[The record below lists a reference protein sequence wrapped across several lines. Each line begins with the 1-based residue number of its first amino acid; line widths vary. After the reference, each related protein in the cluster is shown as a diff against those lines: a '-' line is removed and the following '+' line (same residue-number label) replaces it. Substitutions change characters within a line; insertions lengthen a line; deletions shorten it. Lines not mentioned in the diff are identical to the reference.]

1 MSFGNELKAARE
13 AQALGVQDVAARIK
27 VRADYLRALEAESL
41 SALPERT
48 FTRAY
53 LQSYA
58 RALNLDPAPLLRD
71 FDRLSPQPAE
81 QVNTL
86 KRPGKDLPKTRRSP
100 GTGLV
105 GGTLA
110 ALVVLAVA
118 GYFGYSAYQSRSTLA
133 ASAQDSAAAQP
144 TTRQVRLDLSSTPA
158 GAQVYVDNGY
168 LGQTP
173 ITDFPLN
180 ARSQATLRVEY
191 GGRQTYQQTLSLD
204 SDRHL
209 NISLLPL
216 TAAQLAAQAAA
227 VKQAQTAASQKTAS
241 QKAAASQS
249 ATAQAG
255 TGTSTRSTGTPSAAP
270 QTAAT
275 VTSTTATSATAQTA
289 PAQATPTAAPTAA
302 PASGVRLNWAGAS
315 WTRVTSSGGQVL
327 YEGIPS
333 AGSSRDFPSGVTVRT
348 GSAGLVTA
356 TVSGGQPQRLGAV
369 GAVVT
374 RTF

>member
-13 AQALGVQDVAARIK
+13 AQALEVQDVAARIK
-27 VRADYLRALEAESL
+27 IRADYLRALEAESL

-53 LQSYA
+53 LQNYA
-58 RALNLDPAPLLRD
+58 RALGLDPAPLLRD

-81 QVNTL
+81 QVNNL
-86 KRPGKDLPKTRRSP
+86 KRPGKDLPRTRRSP

-110 ALVVLAVA
+110 ALAVLAVA

-133 ASAQDSAAAQP
+133 ASAQDSAVALP
-144 TTRQVRLDLSSTPA
+144 NTRQVRLSLSSTPA
-158 GAQVYVDNGY
+158 GAQVYLDNRY

-173 ITDFPLN
+173 VADFPLD

-191 GGRQTYQQTLSLD
+191 GGRQTYQSALNLE

-227 VKQAQTAASQKTAS
+227 VKQAQIKQAQVKQAQAAQ
-241 QKAAASQS
+241 AAAS
-249 ATAQAG
+249 
-255 TGTSTRSTGTPSAAP
+255 PSA
-270 QTAAT
+270 QTGA
-275 VTSTTATSATAQTA
+275 ATSATSPSTASAPTQPA
-289 PAQATPTAAPTAA
+289 PAQRTSTQSAATSATKPATSP
-302 PASGVRLNWAGAS
+302 PASGVRLNWSGAS

-327 YEGIPS
+327 YQGIPA

-356 TVSGGQPQRLGAV
+356 TVSGGQPKRLGAV
-369 GAVVT
+369 GTVVT